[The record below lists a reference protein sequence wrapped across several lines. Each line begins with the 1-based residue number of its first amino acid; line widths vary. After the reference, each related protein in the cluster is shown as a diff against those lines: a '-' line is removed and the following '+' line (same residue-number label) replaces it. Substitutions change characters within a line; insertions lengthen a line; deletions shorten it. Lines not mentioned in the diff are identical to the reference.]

1 MKKINISIL
10 IISIWMLFSCSDF
23 LDTEDLTQKNS
34 SNFPQTSEDVFS
46 SLLSAYAAIGEIK
59 DPNWQTFFL
68 LAETMSDD
76 RFGGGS
82 TVDRMILAVN
92 EYKKSQDNMYS
103 GIWSK
108 YYRGIYRTHFT
119 LESID
124 RVVWESEEQK
134 NKILGQAYFL
144 RAYMYFDLCRLFGTV
159 PLVLSTQVES
169 LPKASPEE
177 LYGCI
182 FSDLKKAIELLPS
195 TSLANIQDTEKSLAT
210 KWAAQALLARVYLFY
225 SGYYKNSSIEL
236 SDQTVLDKEYVI
248 RNIDDCIANSG
259 HGLISDFRNL
269 WPYSLS
275 NKEYGYAKNNRLE
288 WIGENGDNVETV
300 FAWKYSTLLWKGF
313 SNKINLYF
321 GIKGQDQ
328 IPFGKGW
335 GFGTV
340 NPQLY
345 EQWPDDDIRKKASI
359 YYVDDPEE
367 GTTGFIWNGENN
379 QQETGYWQKK
389 YMPINVRNAEGNI
402 VNYSCELYGATTNF
416 QENNTQDLVVIRF
429 ADVLLM
435 GAELGSVHAQEYLDQ
450 VRKRVGLP
458 SVPVTLDNIKKERRY
473 ELAFEGVRYY
483 DLLRWGDAE
492 KEINKIVDVPARTM
506 NVPIKVTVKFR
517 PETGGFL
524 PIPENEILLSNG
536 VLVQNPGWTGTDALY

>member
-1 MKKINISIL
+1 M
-10 IISIWMLFSCSDF
+10 
-23 LDTEDLTQKNS
+23 
-34 SNFPQTSEDVFS
+34 
-46 SLLSAYAAIGEIK
+46 
-59 DPNWQTFFL
+59 
-68 LAETMSDD
+68 
-76 RFGGGS
+76 
-82 TVDRMILAVN
+82 
-92 EYKKSQDNMYS
+92 
-103 GIWSK
+103 
-108 YYRGIYRTHFT
+108 
-119 LESID
+119 
-124 RVVWESEEQK
+124 
-134 NKILGQAYFL
+134 
-144 RAYMYFDLCRLFGTV
+144 
-159 PLVLSTQVES
+159 
-169 LPKASPEE
+169 
-177 LYGCI
+177 
-182 FSDLKKAIELLPS
+182 
-195 TSLANIQDTEKSLAT
+195 
-210 KWAAQALLARVYLFY
+210 
-225 SGYYKNSSIEL
+225 
-236 SDQTVLDKEYVI
+236 DKEYVI

-435 GAELGSVHAQEYLDQ
+435 GAELGSAHAQEYLDQ

>member
-1 MKKINISIL
+1 MRKISVL
-10 IISIWMLFSCSDF
+10 IICICFLSCSDF

-34 SNFPQTSEDVFS
+34 SNFPQTSEDVYS
-46 SLLSAYAAIGEIK
+46 ALLSAYAAIGEIK
-59 DPNWQTFFL
+59 DPYWQTFFM
-68 LAETMSDD
+68 LAEIMSDD

-92 EYKKSQDNMYS
+92 EYKKSEDNMYS

-108 YYRGIYRTHFT
+108 YYRGIYRTHFV
-119 LESID
+119 LENID
-124 RVVWESEEQK
+124 RVTWSDENQK

-144 RAYMYFDLCRLFGTV
+144 RAYMYFDMCRLFGNV

-169 LPKASPEE
+169 LPKASSEE
-177 LYGCI
+177 LYRCI
-182 FSDLKKAIELLPS
+182 FSDLKRSIELLP
-195 TSLANIQDTEKSLAT
+195 AVRFENIIDSEKSLAT
-210 KWAAQALLARVYLFY
+210 KWAAQALLARAYLFY
-225 SGYYKNSSIEL
+225 SGYYKVQTITL
-236 SDQTVLDKEYVI
+236 DDQSVLDKEYVI
-248 RNIDDCIANSG
+248 KNIDDCIANSG
-259 HGLISDFRNL
+259 HGLISDFRSL

-275 NKEYGYAKNNRLE
+275 NEEYGYARDNQLE
-288 WIGENGDNVETV
+288 WIGEDGDNIETV
-300 FAWKYSTLLWKGF
+300 FAWKYSPLANGF
-313 SNKINLYF
+313 SNKMCLYF

-340 NPQLY
+340 NPQLW
-345 EQWPDDDIRKKASI
+345 EQWPDDDLRKRASI
-359 YYVDDPEE
+359 YYVDDPNE

-389 YMPINVRNAEGNI
+389 YMPINVRDAQGNV

-435 GAELGSVHAQEYLDQ
+435 GAELGSIHAQSYLDQ
-450 VRKRVGLP
+450 VRERVGLSP
-458 SVPVTLDNIKKERRY
+458 VPVTLENIKKERRY

-492 KEINKIVDVPARTM
+492 KEINKIVNVPARTM
-506 NVPIKVTVKFR
+506 NVPITVTVKFR

-536 VLVQNPGWTGTDALY
+536 ILEQNPGWTGPDAQY

>member
-10 IISIWMLFSCSDF
+10 IVSIFIFLSCSDF

-46 SLLSAYAAIGEIK
+46 SLLSAYAAIGEIQ
-59 DPNWQTFFL
+59 DPYWQTFFL

-108 YYRGIYRTHFT
+108 YYRGIYRAHFV

-124 RVVWESEEQK
+124 KVSWESEAQK
-134 NKILGQAYFL
+134 NNILGQAYFL
-144 RAYMYFDLCRLFGTV
+144 RAYMYFDLCRLFGSV

-182 FSDLKKAIELLPS
+182 FSDLKKAIDLLPLV
-195 TSLANIQDTEKSLAT
+195 SLTNIPDTEKSLAT
-210 KWAAQALLARVYLFY
+210 KWAAQALLARAYLFY
-225 SGYYKNSSIEL
+225 SGYYKIASIQL
-236 SDQTVLDKEYVI
+236 PDQTVLDKEYVI
-248 RNIDDCIANSG
+248 DNVDDCIANSG
-259 HGLISDFRNL
+259 HGLISDFRSL

-275 NKEYGYAKNNRLE
+275 NKEYGYAKNNQLE

-300 FAWKYSTLLWKGF
+300 FAWKYSTLMWKGF

-345 EQWPDDDIRKKASI
+345 AQWPDDDIRKKASI

-389 YMPINVRNAEGNI
+389 YMPVNVRNAAGNV

-435 GAELGSVHAQEYLDQ
+435 GAELGSVHAQSYLDQ

-458 SVPVTLDNIKKERRY
+458 SVPATLENIKEERRY

-506 NVPIKVTVKFR
+506 NVPMKVTVKFR

-536 VLVQNPGWTGTDALY
+536 ILEQNPGWTGSDALY

>member
-1 MKKINISIL
+1 MKKISL
-10 IISIWMLFSCSDF
+10 FIISICIFLSCSDF

-34 SNFPQTSEDVFS
+34 SNFPQTSEDVYS

-59 DPNWQTFFL
+59 DPFWQTFFL
-68 LAETMSDD
+68 LAEIMSDD

-108 YYRGIYRTHFT
+108 YYRGIYRTHFVM
-119 LESID
+119 ENID
-124 RVVWESEEQK
+124 RVPWGNEVQK
-134 NKILGQAYFL
+134 NKILGQAHFL

-169 LPKASPEE
+169 VPKASPEE
-177 LYGCI
+177 LYACI

-195 TSLANIQDTEKSLAT
+195 VRYQDISDQEKSLAT
-210 KWAAQALLARVYLFY
+210 KWAAQALLAKAYLFY
-225 SGYYKNSSIEL
+225 SGYYKAESIRL
-236 SDQTVLDKEYVI
+236 SDQTVLNKEYVVS
-248 RNIDDCIANSG
+248 NIDDCIANSG
-259 HGLISDFRNL
+259 HGLISDYRNL
-269 WPYSLS
+269 WPYSIS
-275 NKEYGYAKNNRLE
+275 NKEYGYARDNQLE
-288 WIGENGDNVETV
+288 WIGENGDNIETV
-300 FAWKYSTLLWKGF
+300 FAWKYSPLGNGF
-313 SNKINLYF
+313 SNKTNLYF

-340 NPQLY
+340 NPMLY
-345 EQWPDDDIRKKASI
+345 TQWPDDDIRKKASI
-359 YYVDDPEE
+359 YNVEDPEE

-389 YMPINVRNAEGNI
+389 YMPVNVRNAAGNV

-435 GAELGSVHAQEYLDQ
+435 GAELGSAHAQSYLDQ

-458 SVPVTLDNIKKERRY
+458 SVPVTLENIKKERRY
-473 ELAFEGVRYY
+473 ELAFEGIRYY

-492 KEINKIVDVPARTM
+492 KEINKIVNVPARTM
-506 NVPIKVTVKFR
+506 NVPMTVTVKFR

-536 VLVQNPGWTGTDALY
+536 VLEQNPGWTGSDALY

>member
-10 IISIWMLFSCSDF
+10 LVSIFVFFSCSDF

-34 SNFPQTSEDVFS
+34 SNFPKTPEDVYS

-59 DPNWQTFFL
+59 DPYWQTFFL

-108 YYRGIYRTHFT
+108 YYRGIYRTHFV

-124 RVVWESEEQK
+124 KVVWENETQK
-134 NKILGQAYFL
+134 NKILGQAHFL

-169 LPKASPEE
+169 IPKASPEE

-182 FSDLKKAIELLPS
+182 FSDLKKAIELLPPIS
-195 TSLANIQDTEKSLAT
+195 FASISDTEKSLAT
-210 KWAAQALLARVYLFY
+210 KWAAQALLARAYLFY
-225 SGYYKNSSIEL
+225 SGYYKTESIRL

-248 RNIDDCIANSG
+248 KNVDDCIANSG
-259 HGLISDFRNL
+259 HRLIPDFRNL

-275 NKEYGYAKNNRLE
+275 NKEYGYAKENQLE
-288 WIGENGDNVETV
+288 WVGDNNEETV

-345 EQWPDDDIRKKASI
+345 AQWPDDDIRKKASI
-359 YYVDDPEE
+359 YNVEDPEE

-389 YMPINVRNAEGNI
+389 YMPVNVRNAAGNV

-435 GAELGSVHAQEYLDQ
+435 GAELGSAHAQSYLDQ

-458 SVPVTLDNIKKERRY
+458 SVPVTLENIKKERRY
-473 ELAFEGVRYY
+473 ELAFEGIRYY

-492 KEINKIVDVPARTM
+492 KEINKIVNVPARTM
-506 NVPIKVTVKFR
+506 NVPMTVTIKFR

-536 VLVQNPGWTGTDALY
+536 VLEQNPGWTGSDALY

>member
-1 MKKINISIL
+1 MRKISVL
-10 IISIWMLFSCSDF
+10 IICICFLSCSDF

-34 SNFPQTSEDVFS
+34 SNFPQTSEDVYS
-46 SLLSAYAAIGEIK
+46 ALLSAYAAIGEIK
-59 DPNWQTFFL
+59 DPYWQTFFM
-68 LAETMSDD
+68 LAEIMSDD

-92 EYKKSQDNMYS
+92 EYKKSEDNMYS

-108 YYRGIYRTHFT
+108 YYRGIYRTHFV
-119 LESID
+119 LENID
-124 RVVWESEEQK
+124 RVTWSDENQK

-144 RAYMYFDLCRLFGTV
+144 RAYMYFDMCRLFGNV

-169 LPKASPEE
+169 LPKASSEE
-177 LYGCI
+177 LYRCI
-182 FSDLKKAIELLPS
+182 FSDLKRSIELLP
-195 TSLANIQDTEKSLAT
+195 AVRFENIIDSEKSLAT
-210 KWAAQALLARVYLFY
+210 KWAAQALLARAYLFY
-225 SGYYKNSSIEL
+225 SGYYKVQTITL
-236 SDQTVLDKEYVI
+236 DDQSVLDKEYVI
-248 RNIDDCIANSG
+248 KNIDDCIANSG
-259 HGLISDFRNL
+259 HGLISDFRSL

-275 NKEYGYAKNNRLE
+275 NEEYGYARDNQLE
-288 WIGENGDNVETV
+288 WIGEDGDNIETV
-300 FAWKYSTLLWKGF
+300 FAWKYSPLANGF
-313 SNKINLYF
+313 SNKMCLYF

-340 NPQLY
+340 NPQLW
-345 EQWPDDDIRKKASI
+345 EQWPDDDLRKRASI
-359 YYVDDPEE
+359 YYVDDPNE

-389 YMPINVRNAEGNI
+389 YMPINVRDAQGNV

-435 GAELGSVHAQEYLDQ
+435 GAELGSIHAQSYLDQ
-450 VRKRVGLP
+450 VRERVGLSP
-458 SVPVTLDNIKKERRY
+458 VPVTLENIKKERRY

-492 KEINKIVDVPARTM
+492 KEINKIVNVPARTM
-506 NVPIKVTVKFR
+506 NVPITVTVKFR

-536 VLVQNPGWTGTDALY
+536 VLEQNPGWTGPDAQY

>member
-59 DPNWQTFFL
+59 DPYWQTFFL

-182 FSDLKKAIELLPS
+182 FSDLKKARELLPS

-275 NKEYGYAKNNRLE
+275 NKEYGYAKNNQLE

-402 VNYSCELYGATTNF
+402 VNYSCEMYGATTNF

-435 GAELGSVHAQEYLDQ
+435 GAELGSVHAQKYLDQ

>member
-1 MKKINISIL
+1 MKKINIL
-10 IISIWMLFSCSDF
+10 IIVCMGFIVSCSDF

-34 SNFPQTSEDVFS
+34 SNFPQTSEDVYS

-59 DPNWQTFFL
+59 DPYWQTFFM
-68 LAETMSDD
+68 LAEIMSDD

-92 EYKKSQDNMYS
+92 EYKKSEDNMYS

-108 YYRGIYRTHFT
+108 YYRGIYRTHFV
-119 LESID
+119 LENID
-124 RVVWESEEQK
+124 RVVWEDEAQK

-159 PLVLSTQVES
+159 PLILSTQVES
-169 LPKASPEE
+169 VPKASPEE
-177 LYGCI
+177 LYRCI
-182 FSDLKKAIELLPS
+182 FSDLKRAIDLLP
-195 TSLANIQDTEKSLAT
+195 AIRFENIIDSEKSLAT
-210 KWAAQALLARVYLFY
+210 KWAAQALLARSYLFY
-225 SGYYKNSSIEL
+225 SGYYNEL
-236 SDQTVLDKEYVI
+236 SITLDDQFVLDKEYVI
-248 RNIDDCIANSG
+248 KNIDDCIANSG
-259 HGLISDFRNL
+259 HGLISDFRSL

-275 NKEYGYAKNNRLE
+275 NEEYGYARENQLE
-288 WIGENGDNVETV
+288 WIGEDGDNVETV
-300 FAWKYSTLLWKGF
+300 FAWKYSPLANGF
-313 SNKINLYF
+313 SNKMCLYF

-340 NPQLY
+340 NPQLW
-345 EQWPDDDIRKKASI
+345 EQWPDDDIRKRASI
-359 YYVDDPEE
+359 YFVDDPNE

-389 YMPINVRNAEGNI
+389 YMPINVRNAQGSI

-435 GAELGSVHAQEYLDQ
+435 GAELGSAHAQSYLDQ
-450 VRKRVGLP
+450 VRERVGLP
-458 SVPVTLDNIKKERRY
+458 SVPATLENIKKERRY

-492 KEINKIVDVPARTM
+492 KEINKIVNVPARTM
-506 NVPIKVTVKFR
+506 NVPITVTVKFR

-536 VLVQNPGWTGTDALY
+536 VLEQNPGWTGPEAQY

>member
-1 MKKINISIL
+1 MKNLGFL
-10 IISIWMLFSCSDF
+10 IISVFFCFSCSDF
-23 LDTEDLTQKNS
+23 LDTEALTQKNS
-34 SNFPQTSEDVFS
+34 SNFPETSEDVYS
-46 SLLSAYAAIGEIK
+46 SLMSAYAAIGEIK
-59 DPNWQTFFL
+59 DPYWQTFFL
-68 LAETMSDD
+68 LSEIMSDD

-92 EYKKSQDNMYS
+92 EYKRSQDNMYS

-108 YYRGIYRTHFT
+108 YYRGIYRTHFV
-119 LESID
+119 LENID
-124 RVVWESEEQK
+124 KVAWDSEEYK
-134 NKILGQAYFL
+134 NKISGQAYFL

-159 PLVLSTQVES
+159 PLVLSTDVKS
-169 LPKASPEE
+169 VPKASPDE
-177 LYGCI
+177 LYKCI
-182 FSDLKKAIELLPS
+182 LSDLKKAIDLLP
-195 TSLANIQDTEKSLAT
+195 NISYPNISDNEKSLAT
-210 KWAAQALLARVYLFY
+210 KWAAQALLARAYLFY
-225 SGYYKNSSIEL
+225 SGYYKVESIEL
-236 SDQTVLDKEYVI
+236 DDGTIIDKNFVI
-248 RNIDDCIANSG
+248 KNVDDCIANSG
-259 HGLISDFRNL
+259 HSLVKDFRSL
-269 WPYSLS
+269 WPYSYS
-275 NKEYGYAKNNRLE
+275 NKEYGYARDNNLV
-288 WIGENGDNVETV
+288 WIGEDGDNLETV
-300 FAWKYSTLLWKGF
+300 FSWKYSPLANGF
-313 SNKINLYF
+313 SNKVNLYF

-345 EQWPDDDIRKKASI
+345 AQWPDNDLRKKASI

-389 YMPINVRNAEGNI
+389 YMPINIRNENGDI

-416 QENNTQDLVVIRF
+416 QENNTQDLVIIRF

-435 GAELGSVHAQEYLDQ
+435 GAELGSTHAQEYLDR
-450 VRKRVGLP
+450 VRARVGLP
-458 SVPVTLDNIKKERRY
+458 SVPVNLDNIKEERRY

-492 KEINKIVDVPARTM
+492 KEINKIIDVPARTM
-506 NVPIKVTVKFR
+506 NVPIKITVKFR

-536 VLVQNPGWTGTDALY
+536 VLEQNPGWTGTDALY

>member
-1 MKKINISIL
+1 MRKININIWIVSIF
-10 IISIWMLFSCSDF
+10 IFVSCSNF

-34 SNFPQTSEDVFS
+34 SNFPQTSEDVYS

-59 DPNWQTFFL
+59 DPYWQTFFL

-108 YYRGIYRTHFT
+108 YYRGIYRTHFV

-124 RVVWESEEQK
+124 KVPWESEMQK
-134 NKILGQAYFL
+134 NKMLGQAYFL

-182 FSDLKKAIELLPS
+182 FSDLKNAIDLLPS
-195 TSLANIQDTEKSLAT
+195 VSIANIPDTEKSLAT
-210 KWAAQALLARVYLFY
+210 KWAAQALLAKAYLFY
-225 SGYYKNSSIEL
+225 SGYYKTESIRL
-236 SDQTVLDKEYVI
+236 SDQTVLDKDYVI
-248 RNIDDCIANSG
+248 KNIDDCIANSG

-275 NKEYGYAKNNRLE
+275 NKEYGYAKNNQLE
-288 WIGENGDNVETV
+288 WVGEKGDNVETV

-345 EQWPDDDIRKKASI
+345 EQWPDDDIRKKGSI

-389 YMPINVRNAEGNI
+389 YMPVNVRNGAGNV

-416 QENNTQDLVVIRF
+416 QENNTQDLIVIRF

-435 GAELGSVHAQEYLDQ
+435 GAELGSAHAQAYFDR
-450 VRKRVGLP
+450 VRGRVGLP
-458 SVPVTLDNIKKERRY
+458 SVPATLENIKKERRY
-473 ELAFEGVRYY
+473 ELAFEGIRYY

-492 KEINKIVDVPARTM
+492 KEINKIVNVPARTM
-506 NVPIKVTVKFR
+506 NVPIAVTVKFR

-536 VLVQNPGWTGTDALY
+536 VLEQNPGWTGSDALY